1 MIDPFAR
8 SRPAA
13 TLAPGRRDLS
23 VLWAG
28 IAVLVP
34 ALLVSVAP
42 ISTVD
47 LAYGIRAGALVLD
60 GAGIPRVDT
69 FTFTAAG
76 MPWVDQ
82 QWLAQVIFAAVYRA
96 GGWPALATLWVVIVA
111 AIQSLLW
118 LASRAMGSDARST
131 GVALLLGFV
140 VAAQGIG
147 LRAQV
152 MGLLCLAVLLVLVA
166 DRRRHPVRLW
176 LAVPLLAVWANLH
189 GSFPVGLVLLGLI
202 AAQDVARR
210 DEPRQVLV
218 LFGAA
223 VLATLANPFGLDAW
237 RYVAAIGADPTI
249 ARFVVEWRHTSPF
262 DLAGAAF
269 YASVVA
275 VVALVAIRVR
285 QAGSPPLATLAWLAW
300 LAFLGVW
307 AVRAI
312 AWWGIGAAPVAAA
325 LLTGVLAARAALDG
339 GGQTATTAPPG
350 GRGGPARAQTVLVA
364 ALAILVVAIQPIW
377 RPSPDGGGI
386 GPRLVDAPAG
396 IAGAIREASTA
407 HPGIRVFN
415 AQRWGSWLELEV
427 PDALLFADSRIELIP
442 ADAWS
447 DYLVVS
453 AGDARWQEILDS
465 WQVDAVVVA
474 SADQPALASL
484 IEDDIRWRL
493 AYRDDEGM
501 VAVRSTP

>member
-1 MIDPFAR
+1 MIDPSAR
-8 SRPAA
+8 PRPAA

-76 MPWVDQ
+76 LPWVDQ

-111 AIQSLLW
+111 AIQALLW
-118 LASRAMGSDARST
+118 RASRAMGGDARST

-189 GSFPVGLVLLGLI
+189 GSFPVGLVLLGLV
-202 AAQDVARR
+202 AAADVAGRHAT
-210 DEPRQVLV
+210 RQVLV

-269 YASVVA
+269 YASVAA
-275 VVALVAIRVR
+275 VVALVAIRFR
-285 QAGSPPLATLAWLAW
+285 QGGSPPLTTLAWLAW

-312 AWWGIGAAPVAAA
+312 AWWGVGAAPVAAA
-325 LLTGVLAARAALDG
+325 LLTGVLASRATVDG

-350 GRGGPARAQTVLVA
+350 GRGGPARAQTALVA

-396 IAGAIREASTA
+396 IAQAVGEVSFT
-407 HPGIRVFN
+407 HPAIRVFN

-427 PDALLFADSRIELIP
+427 PSALLFADSRIELIP
-442 ADAWS
+442 AGAWS
-447 DYLVVS
+447 DYLLVS
-453 AGDARWQEILDS
+453 AGDARWQEILDL
-465 WQVDAVVVA
+465 WKVDVVVVA

-484 IEDDIRWRL
+484 IEGDTGWRL
-493 AYRDDEGM
+493 TYRDSDGL
-501 VAVRSTP
+501 VAVRSAP